1 VKEVAP
7 FSPRGPRAR
16 ARIAASIRRAL
27 VAGTGRQDEGCK
39 TRSQTG
45 NAPSRS
51 QLTTISTHAS
61 SATYAVSHPRAPEDP
76 PRHKPSREA
85 ALRAEKKKRK
95 ETENPLLLHAGVARA
110 VGFHV
115 RLPTHTHHDNTMRQ
129 AFPLLL
135 PPITALG
142 APQRRAQVGSHT
154 RGARC
159 WLLAA
164 GCWLKHMACRPAAQA
179 VQSSAG
185 FGRRPR

>member
-1 VKEVAP
+1 LQDAFP
-7 FSPRGPRAR
+7 NRQCTLSL
-16 ARIAASIRRAL
+16 SINHDLDSCELRYL
-27 VAGTGRQDEGCK
+27 
-39 TRSQTG
+39 RSQPPTG
-45 NAPSRS
+45 ARGSTATQTESRS
-51 QLTTISTHAS
+51 RSTS
-61 SATYAVSHPRAPEDP
+61 GE
-76 PRHKPSREA
+76 
-85 ALRAEKKKRK
+85 KKRK